1 MAKLTSGN
9 TQQHR
14 DVRSCE
20 FNTHAGKNAGRS
32 NKEPDHE
39 SENAELEINRTDAE
53 TIKELV
59 QMKFLPKMMKL
70 RFSTHSQRLFSRK
83 YQVLIEEVYIL
94 VNHNIALHLFY
105 LSCRRTLNLSRA
117 MDRTHC
123 IVGHVQFELLGQQ

>member
-20 FNTHAGKNAGRS
+20 SNNHAGKNAGKS

-39 SENAELEINRTDAE
+39 SENAELEIIRTNAD
-53 TIKELV
+53 TVKELV
-59 QMKFLPKMMKL
+59 HMKFLPKMMKL
-70 RFSTHSQRLFSRK
+70 RLFSRK

-123 IVGHVQFELLGQQ
+123 WACAV